1 MNGENIERPA
11 GGAWPAFAPSASRMS
26 TALGAPIDIVGE
38 LLFVVPTGREMEGL
52 WADFDVER
60 AILRLHP
67 DAEPLCRLFEADG
80 FDIGQLFQKAHHD
93 SLSASSIA
101 TKLAGSS
108 RGAPNWIG
116 KVASGHSLPSG
127 VACFD
132 AGPAWVM
139 VGDGLWPRLLH
150 KALKPST
157 ASWRACCVERE
168 WPLLD
173 QVAVAEMVGKLAIA
187 CCSSQGIDWGESSS
201 LALAGGR
208 WRADVEA
215 SEISESSALPK
226 GPSASV
232 RRV

>member
-1 MNGENIERPA
+1 MNGESIDRPA
-11 GGAWPAFAPSASRMS
+11 GDDWATFAPCASRIF
-26 TALGAPIDIVGE
+26 TAPGAHVDIVGE
-38 LLFVVPTGREMEGL
+38 LWFVVPAGREMEGL

-67 DAEPLCRLFEADG
+67 DAEPLCRLFEKDG
-80 FDIGQLFQKAHHD
+80 FDIGQLFQKSHPD

-101 TKLAGSS
+101 TRLAGSS

-116 KVASGHSLPSG
+116 KVASGQSLSSG

-139 VGDGLWPRLLH
+139 VGNGLWPRLLH
-150 KALKPST
+150 KEIKPST

-173 QVAVAEMVGKLAIA
+173 QVAVAEMIGKLAIA
-187 CCSSQGIDWGESSS
+187 CCSSQGVDWRESSS

-208 WRADVEA
+208 WRAEVEA
-215 SEISESSALPK
+215 SEIAKISALPK
-226 GPSASV
+226 GPRASAP
-232 RRV
+232 RV

>member
-1 MNGENIERPA
+1 MSGEKNELPA
-11 GGAWPAFAPSASRMS
+11 GGAWPTFAPCASRMS
-26 TALGAPIDIVGE
+26 PALGAPVDIVGE
-38 LLFVVPTGREMEGL
+38 LSFVVPAAREMEGL

-67 DAEPLCRLFEADG
+67 EAEPLCRLFEADG
-80 FDIGQLFQKAHHD
+80 FDIGRVFQKTHHD
-93 SLSASSIA
+93 SLSACSIA

-116 KVASGHSLPSG
+116 KVAGGHGLSPS

-150 KALKPST
+150 KAIKPST
-157 ASWRACCVERE
+157 ASWHACCVERE

-173 QVAVAEMVGKLAIA
+173 QVAVVEVIGKLAIA
-187 CCSSQGIDWGESSS
+187 CCSSQGIDWRGSCA
-201 LALAGGR
+201 LALAVGR
-208 WRADVEA
+208 WRAEVEA

-226 GPSASV
+226 GPRSSV